1 MKINVCLLYTSLF
14 KENVNAHNISFHA
27 LGVTRW
33 EDLQRF
39 LADVQEG
46 TVTREEF
53 ESGNFCILVLSPLR
67 EQDDMEGI
75 YLPWYIKEMVKDSDI
90 RESQIKAG
98 DQLSVT
104 YHGKKE
110 VQTKQIRVNA
120 ILRASSEKNIHP
132 PYILT
137 FCVRF
142 HFKYFFP

>member
-1 MKINVCLLYTSLF
+1 M
-14 KENVNAHNISFHA
+14 NAHNISFHA

-110 VQTKQIRVNA
+110 VQTEAVCAGALQVQLAKKIYIHL
-120 ILRASSEKNIHP
+120 ILPAVVS
-132 PYILT
+132 
-137 FCVRF
+137 VRSQERISGNNMA
-142 HFKYFFP
+142 